1 MRKHQ
6 LWASAA
12 MLFLCLCN
20 ERAGAQDV
28 LDLSGQWEFQ
38 ADRADKGVTEKWYGE
53 ALDDRILLPGSMPQ
67 HLKGDRPSVRTQWT
81 GSLYDSS
88 FFYNPF
94 MEQYRREENFKLPF
108 FLTPDRH
115 YVGTAWYRK
124 TVNVPAEWRGRRMV
138 LFLERPH
145 IETELWVNGKK
156 AGKDNSLCVPHCY
169 DVTEVVKPGENTL
182 ALRVDNRIDGVC
194 VGADSHSVTDQTQ
207 GNWNGIVGRIELQ
220 STPLIYADDIQV
232 YPDIHQRTATVRL
245 VLKQHKAK
253 GHPEATVTLSAKS
266 FNTDVAHEVQAMTR
280 QVKLDKGKAEVEMV
294 LELGEGMQLWDEF
307 SPALYELSATVA
319 SDEGTDRQTRTF
331 GMREF
336 KI

>member
-67 HLKGDRPSVRTQWT
+67 RLKGDRPSVRTQWT

-124 TVNVPAEWRGRRMV
+124 TV
-138 LFLERPH
+138 
-145 IETELWVNGKK
+145 
-156 AGKDNSLCVPHCY
+156 SL
-169 DVTEVVKPGENTL
+169 
-182 ALRVDNRIDGVC
+182 
-194 VGADSHSVTDQTQ
+194 
-207 GNWNGIVGRIELQ
+207 
-220 STPLIYADDIQV
+220 
-232 YPDIHQRTATVRL
+232 
-245 VLKQHKAK
+245 
-253 GHPEATVTLSAKS
+253 
-266 FNTDVAHEVQAMTR
+266 
-280 QVKLDKGKAEVEMV
+280 
-294 LELGEGMQLWDEF
+294 
-307 SPALYELSATVA
+307 
-319 SDEGTDRQTRTF
+319 
-331 GMREF
+331 
-336 KI
+336 